1 MDNSELGQWGRFF
14 DGESGQRLEVAL
26 HLDRAAETLRLS
38 HPDLPHGSQYWP
50 FRAIR
55 ALADQA
61 REDQLI
67 LSLYDDG
74 ALDSALITTARLT
87 VDDPGMIQEL
97 KSRCRNL
104 KRKDLKEGTGRKI
117 VVRAGAAIG
126 AIALMILVILPAM
139 ASTLARLIPIE
150 REIAYGKSVVG
161 QMERFLGGS
170 EPGAL
175 LCSNPD
181 GLVALNAM
189 EDRLLKTTDTI
200 YDLNIVVFNHRMV
213 NAFAAPGGQI
223 VIMRGLLD
231 KAQNADEV
239 AAVLAHEIG
248 HVEARDVTRNAL
260 RAAGSAGLLSMVLGD
275 FAGGSAVVLAA
286 DHTLNASY
294 TRAAE
299 AQADVYG
306 MNMLRDANVNVRA
319 MSGFFQGLSDLEG
332 KGPKVPS
339 YLRSHPETSGRAQA
353 AREFAQG
360 QIGTRSVI
368 SDKHWADLKNICS

>member
-1 MDNSELGQWGRFF
+1 MDQSGFEPWGRFF
-14 DGESGQRLEVAL
+14 NGDSGQRLEVAL
-26 HLDRAAETLRLS
+26 NVDRAAETLRLS

-74 ALDSALITTARLT
+74 ALDSALIKTARLT
-87 VDDPGMIQEL
+87 VDDPDLIREL
-97 KSRCRNL
+97 KARCGNL
-104 KRKDLKEGTGRKI
+104 NRKDLKEGTGRKI
-117 VVRAGAAIG
+117 AIRGGAAIA

-139 ASTLARLIPIE
+139 ASTLARMIPIE
-150 REIAYGKSVVG
+150 REIAYGKSVIG
-161 QMERFLGGS
+161 QMERFLGGR
-170 EPGAL
+170 EKGAL
-175 LCSNPD
+175 VCSNPD
-181 GLVALNAM
+181 GIVALNAM
-189 EDRLLKTTDTI
+189 EDRLLDATDTI

-231 KAQNADEV
+231 KAKNADEV

-306 MNMLRDANVNVRA
+306 MNMLRDANVNLHA
-319 MSGFFQGLSDLEG
+319 MGDFFEGLSALEG
-332 KGPKVPS
+332 KGPKLPT
-339 YLRSHPETSGRAQA
+339 YLRSHPETQGRAAA
-353 AREFAQG
+353 AREFARG

>member
-1 MDNSELGQWGRFF
+1 MEHSELGLWGRFF
-14 DGESGQRLEVAL
+14 DGESGQRLEVEL
-26 HLDRAAETLRLS
+26 HLDRAAETLRLT

-117 VVRAGAAIG
+117 VVRAGAAID
-126 AIALMILVILPAM
+126 AIALMILDILPAM
-139 ASTLARLIPIE
+139 ATTLARLIPIE

-181 GLVALNAM
+181 GLEALNAM
-189 EDRLLKTTDTI
+189 EDRLLKTTETI

-231 KAQNADEV
+231 RAKDADEV

-306 MNMLRDANVNVRA
+306 MNMLRDANVSVHA

-332 KGPKVPS
+332 SGPKVPS
-339 YLRSHPETSGRAQA
+339 YLRSHPETSSRAEA